1 MIAED
6 TGSPP
11 TSALSDNQ
19 PHAQAQPTELWE
31 MSIRVADSPVT
42 QERSF
47 P

>member
-1 MIAED
+1 MMAED

-11 TSALSDNQ
+11 TSALSDNR
-19 PHAQAQPTELWE
+19 PHAQAQPAELWE
-31 MSIRVADSPVT
+31 MRIGVADSPVT